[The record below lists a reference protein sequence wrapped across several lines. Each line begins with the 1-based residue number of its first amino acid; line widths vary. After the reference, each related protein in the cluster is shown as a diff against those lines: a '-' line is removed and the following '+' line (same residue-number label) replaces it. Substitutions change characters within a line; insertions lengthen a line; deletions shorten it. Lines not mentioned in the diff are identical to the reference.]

1 AARSGAVTPV
11 ATQVEAMISVPFG
24 AASHHLR
31 VRRILEH
38 PAVGPVAD
46 RLAIHGREVDHA
58 LAEHAMRVVVVE
70 HDAVH
75 APGVGGHATL
85 ESAVDAGIREAS
97 DRDIPKYDVLNIALG
112 LNSIDSGGNVA
123 SVERDVQNT
132 LLAGDRRISAI

>member
-1 AARSGAVTPV
+1 
-11 ATQVEAMISVPFG
+11 
-24 AASHHLR
+24 
-31 VRRILEH
+31 RILEH

-132 LLAGDRRISAI
+132 LLAGDRRISAIRLVEEPDGRNTREGGQGLDLDIGLVEARGRRS